1 MAEAERIVAT
11 IMGCGSSGGVP
22 RIGGNWGV
30 CDPTNPRNRRRRCSL
45 LIEGF
50 TSGADAPTRIVI
62 DTGCDLRE
70 QLLDA
75 EVDRVDAV
83 LYTHEHADHTHGI
96 DDLRVLALNSR
107 KRVDV
112 YFSHEAANR
121 IVPSFAYCFTA
132 PPDSGY
138 PPILNQHLIEADE
151 PLTISGP
158 GGDIHVLPFEQ
169 THGDIISLGF
179 RVRGFAYSCDL
190 SGIPAR
196 SETAVSDLDVWV
208 LDALRPTPHP
218 SHLSLPESLEAVGR
232 FAPRHAV
239 LTNLHIDMDYDTIE
253 RTTPATV
260 YAAYDGMRI
269 DITAGT
275 IIEAGEGVAVT
286 GES

>member
-1 MAEAERIVAT
+1 MPAAERIVAT

-45 LIEGF
+45 LLEGF
-50 TSGADAPTRIVI
+50 SATSVEPTRIVI

-75 EVDRVDAV
+75 NVDRVDAV

-96 DDLRVLALNSR
+96 DDLRVLALNNR

-132 PPDSGY
+132 PPGSDY
-138 PPILNQHLIEADE
+138 PPILNQHIIAADE
-151 PLTISGP
+151 PLMIDGP
-158 GGDIHVLPFEQ
+158 GGTITVLPFEQ
-169 THGDIISLGF
+169 THGDIVSLGF
-179 RVRGFAYSCDL
+179 RVGRFAYSCDL
-190 SGIPAR
+190 SGIPDR
-196 SETAVSDLDVWV
+196 SELAVSELSVWV

-218 SHLSLPESLEAVGR
+218 SHLSLPESLELIAR
-232 FAPRHAV
+232 MRPEHAV
-239 LTNLHIDMDYDTIE
+239 LTNLHIDMDYETVE
-253 RTTPATV
+253 RATPANVTP
-260 YAAYDGMRI
+260 AFDGMQI
-269 DITAGT
+269 DVGK
-275 IIEAGEGVAVT
+275 GEVL
-286 GES
+286 

>member
-30 CDPTNPRNRRRRCSL
+30 CDPNNPKNRRRRCSL
-45 LIEGF
+45 LLEGF
-50 TSGADAPTRIVI
+50 RAGSERPTRIVI

-75 EVDRVDAV
+75 RVDRVDAV

-96 DDLRVLALNSR
+96 DDLRVLALNNR

-132 PPDSGY
+132 PPGSGY
-138 PPILNQHLIEADE
+138 PPILNQHIISPDE
-151 PLTISGP
+151 PLAIEGP
-158 GGDIHVLPFEQ
+158 GGTITVLPFEQ
-169 THGDIISLGF
+169 IHGEMVSLGF
-179 RVRGFAYSCDL
+179 RVGRFAYSCDL
-190 SGIPAR
+190 SGIPER
-196 SETAVSDLDVWV
+196 SELAVSDLSTWV

-218 SHLSLPESLEAVGR
+218 SHLSLSESLELIAR
-232 FAPRHAV
+232 MRPARAV
-239 LTNLHIDMDYDTIE
+239 LTNLHIDMDYDTVE
-253 RTTPATV
+253 RTTPDHVTPAF
-260 YAAYDGMRI
+260 DGMKI
-269 DITAGT
+269 DITAGKL
-275 IIEAGEGVAVT
+275 IDPQNVR
-286 GES
+286 